1 MGHRDGVPAS
11 TIPLLQTKL
20 FPPGAG
26 GLPLLPRQALI
37 DRLYE
42 ALSLIHI

>member
-26 GLPLLPRQALI
+26 
-37 DRLYE
+37 
-42 ALSLIHI
+42 

>member
-20 FPPGAG
+20 F
-26 GLPLLPRQALI
+26 
-37 DRLYE
+37 
-42 ALSLIHI
+42 